1 MKMLFL
7 SHQTR
12 WHVREGQGYIERKDE
27 EVQEQWEES
36 MVEEEK
42 EFFYESLF
50 DICVTVT
57 VEGDL
62 KVVSICEKRE
72 SSESDKCELF
82 VGSTCTSTQTSHT
95 EDKEYFEFFY
105 SLKI

>member
-1 MKMLFL
+1 MKKYKN
-7 SHQTR
+7 SGKNQWSKR
-12 WHVREGQGYIERKDE
+12 RKN
-27 EVQEQWEES
+27 
-36 MVEEEK
+36 
-42 EFFYESLF
+42 FFYESLF

-62 KVVSICEKRE
+62 KVVSTCICEKRE

>member
-1 MKMLFL
+1 MGRINGRRGERIFL
-7 SHQTR
+7 
-12 WHVREGQGYIERKDE
+12 WKFV
-27 EVQEQWEES
+27 
-36 MVEEEK
+36 
-42 EFFYESLF
+42 

-57 VEGDL
+57 VEGVL

-105 SLKI
+105 SLKIWIIHAKIVMKSAI